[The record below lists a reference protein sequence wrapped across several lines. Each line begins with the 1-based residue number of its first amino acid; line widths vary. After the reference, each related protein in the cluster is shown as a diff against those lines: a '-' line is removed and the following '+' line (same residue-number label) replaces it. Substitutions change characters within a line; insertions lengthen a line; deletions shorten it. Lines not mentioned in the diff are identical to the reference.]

1 VPDALRP
8 FPLSRLRVFDD
19 VLVVTRSVNEERV
32 LDPIVDTVG
41 HLPDLPRSAPSAV
54 PAGATRDPVA
64 RAATQWADHALE
76 HFGRTEL
83 VPSWRYAVNSTVH
96 QLRWWKS
103 YDLTRF
109 RYVLIA
115 RQTHP
120 LLRALIVAADA
131 QHVPVAFVPHSPL
144 TTFQTDL
151 PVSYAA
157 LRGPAERDWVVTAT
171 GADPGRIAT
180 IGNPATSLLGTEP
193 PALDGRLPGVFAVSP
208 DPQPVLRRAIALLVD
223 AGLSDVTIAPH
234 PRSDLRILRRLVPPG
249 WSLARTGRTADLLRQ
264 GHPWVIQL
272 SSGVAW
278 EAAAL
283 GIPVGDVRLADHSPA
298 YPFLADAAIFP
309 ALRTPGDVSR
319 FVTSAPSIDRHHLR
333 SYALSW
339 CSTDGDESVR
349 QARNFLAGIDGAQAP
364 IVDAWAPDG
373 ALHRTSRL
381 ANL

>member
-1 VPDALRP
+1 MPDALRP

-32 LDPIVDTVG
+32 LDPIVETVG
-41 HLPDLPRSAPSAV
+41 PIPDLPRARSAV
-54 PAGATRDPVA
+54 PAKATRDPMA

-83 VPSWRYAVNSTVH
+83 AAAWRYAVNSTVH
-96 QLRWWKS
+96 QLRWWQS

-109 RYVLIA
+109 RCILIA

-131 QHVPVAFVPHSPL
+131 QDVPVAFVPHSPL

-171 GADPGRIAT
+171 GADPGRIAA
-180 IGNPATSLLGTEP
+180 IGNPATALLAVDP
-193 PALDGRLPGVFAVSP
+193 PVLDVRLPGVLAVSP
-208 DPQPVLRRAIALLVD
+208 DPQPVLRRVIALLLD

-234 PRSDLRILRRLVPPG
+234 PRSDLRILRRLLPPG
-249 WSLARTGRTADLLRQ
+249 WSLAGSGRTADLLRQ

-278 EAAAL
+278 EAASL
-283 GIPVGDVRLADHSPA
+283 GIPVGDIRLTDQPPA
-298 YPFLADAAIFP
+298 YPFLTDAEVFP
-309 ALRTPGDVSR
+309 PLRTPGDVNR
-319 FVTSAPSIDRHHLR
+319 FVTTAASSDRDRLR
-333 SYALSW
+333 SYAHSW
-339 CSTDGDESVR
+339 CAIDGGESVR
-349 QARNFLAGIDGAQAP
+349 QAAIFLAGVDGVRPP
-364 IVDAWAPDG
+364 IVDAWAPGG
-373 ALHRTSRL
+373 ALHRTSTL